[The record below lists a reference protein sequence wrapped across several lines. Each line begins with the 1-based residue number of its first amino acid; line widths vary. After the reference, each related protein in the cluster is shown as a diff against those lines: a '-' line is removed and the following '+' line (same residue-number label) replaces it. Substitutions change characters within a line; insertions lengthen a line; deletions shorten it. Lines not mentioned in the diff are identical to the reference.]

1 MDLYNNEVILS
12 RREKRALGLSK
23 KCLAATALG
32 GVWQDVSEALE
43 ERVHELHANPPPY
56 QLVIGPF
63 GAVLN
68 ACSPTRG
75 LVRQIEKDRV
85 ALHDM
90 MHAVLSISQET
101 LPEEVNKSAD
111 L

>member
-12 RREKRALGLSK
+12 RREKKALGLSK

-32 GVWQDVSEALE
+32 GVWQDVSEAQD
-43 ERVHELHANPPPY
+43 ERLYELRANPPPC
-56 QLVIGPF
+56 QFVIGPF

-68 ACSPTRG
+68 AHSSTRG
-75 LVRQIEKDRV
+75 LVRQIEKDRG
-85 ALHDM
+85 LLKDM
-90 MHAVLSISQET
+90 THAVLSIAQET